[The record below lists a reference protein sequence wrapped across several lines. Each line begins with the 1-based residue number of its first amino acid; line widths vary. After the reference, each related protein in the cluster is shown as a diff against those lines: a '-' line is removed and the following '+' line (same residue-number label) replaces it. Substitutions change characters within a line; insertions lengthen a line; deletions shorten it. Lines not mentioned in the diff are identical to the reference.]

1 MNRFSLTIV
10 LVGALSAGPGALRAS
25 ADERTGIRIWN
36 IGGQAGLT
44 LASAAI
50 QGKIHG
56 WHDVI
61 RCLGVGSV
69 SGLGIYEAKA
79 LVGRNRPLAG
89 WIVANVSGSLS
100 ENAAAG
106 RHAFAR
112 LGYTVGP
119 FRVHVSMPRLERDS
133 GSHVA
138 IDLSAYQTIALAA
151 SLADHDHIRF
161 RSGLVAFSRQPEPDQ
176 THFGVTYGVFPAT
189 FDTENVTWLHE
200 LTHAVQSLQFDVA
213 EPPSPWRRMSFARQA
228 PARKRI
234 VAFEHIKIGMFN
246 LANDAYLA
254 PRPYHW
260 RWTEIEAFR
269 LTQGTRPPG

>member
-1 MNRFSLTIV
+1 MNRFCLAIV
-10 LVGALSAGPGALRAS
+10 LVCALSAGPGALRAS
-25 ADERTGIRIWN
+25 ADERTGIRLWN
-36 IGGQAGLT
+36 IGGQAGMT

-56 WHDVI
+56 WRDVI

-89 WIVANVSGSLS
+89 WILANVSGSLS
-100 ENAAAG
+100 DNAASG
-106 RHAFAR
+106 RHALAR

-119 FRVHVSMPRLERDS
+119 FRVHVSMPRLDRDS

-138 IDLSAYQTIALAA
+138 IDLSAYQTLALAA
-151 SLADHDHIRF
+151 AVADNGPPRF
-161 RSGLVAFSRQPEPDQ
+161 RSGLVAFSRQADPDEA
-176 THFGVTYGVFPAT
+176 HLGVTYGVFPVT
-189 FDTENVTWLHE
+189 FDTAKVTWLHE
-200 LTHAVQSLQFDVA
+200 FTHAVQSLQFDLA
-213 EPPSPWRRMSFARQA
+213 EPPSPWHRMSFAKHA

-260 RWTEIEAFR
+260 KWTEIEAFR